1 MWNLDGDST
10 LLHALSLYNPFG
22 IIASLMSP
30 LSVGGRV
37 VLLERFDTMKVWSH
51 LLGIQI
57 NGEYVPRTNIYAGV
71 PTHFENLLKRYKEVF
86 TVSWKLRYFL
96 IYFFTCITYNIV
108 NNLGSPT
115 VLITGK
121 HRIIDRII
129 ILTSN
134 RWFSFVT

>member
-1 MWNLDGDST
+1 MIFFYLIFQELELINKMWNLDENST

-86 TVSWKLRYFL
+86 TVSK
-96 IYFFTCITYNIV
+96 FFT
-108 NNLGSPT
+108 NLKVKAYLFAMP
-115 VLITGK
+115 
-121 HRIIDRII
+121 
-129 ILTSN
+129 
-134 RWFSFVT
+134 

>member
-1 MWNLDGDST
+1 MWNLDTDST

-86 TVSWKLRYFL
+86 TVSTLPAEMFGGSDFWLETRVIIKISKKMKTNLKPKV
-96 IYFFTCITYNIV
+96 FFIR
-108 NNLGSPT
+108 
-115 VLITGK
+115 K
-121 HRIIDRII
+121 KQK
-129 ILTSN
+129 
-134 RWFSFVT
+134 

>member
-1 MWNLDGDST
+1 MWNLDTDST

-86 TVSWKLRYFL
+86 TVSIKVQL
-96 IYFFTCITYNIV
+96 I
-108 NNLGSPT
+108 LEH
-115 VLITGK
+115 TGK
-121 HRIIDRII
+121 SVSEALI
-129 ILTSN
+129 
-134 RWFSFVT
+134 F

>member
-1 MWNLDGDST
+1 MWNLDENST

-86 TVSWKLRYFL
+86 TVSIKVQL
-96 IYFFTCITYNIV
+96 ISEHIF
-108 NNLGSPT
+108 
-115 VLITGK
+115 
-121 HRIIDRII
+121 IDKSYGQIE
-129 ILTSN
+129 ILHL
-134 RWFSFVT
+134 VEIEKIKKY